1 MARNSTEAKDV
12 FRISDLVERTGLSKE
27 LIHHY
32 LRLGLLPKPAERGQ
46 YTTEHARLLLLVK
59 RLREDFHLPLEVIR
73 QLFDVFEFDAVRM
86 DPLVQ
91 LESHAQ
97 RMTRLA
103 ESTDLGLSRLVT
115 ADDLVSRAGVDVA
128 TLEQYVKAGIVAPLV
143 GESPDR
149 FTEFDV
155 YAVALCERGVRL
167 GVPFDSFRTVASY
180 VRVAFDIAHEE
191 FMALDWVASAKPE
204 RMLAEMFVRREIV
217 ASFVHNVLHSLL
229 TGSLRQ
235 SLEFRSGQGRAIDD
249 VVYRPSDD
257 FLRRHGLA
265 GLIDK
270 FKSELGEEAEDQ
282 ARWRRA
288 AELLM
293 HAGAYRE
300 AVFFFEQALERWPSD
315 TLRGR
320 LGIALVLG
328 GDQER
333 GIDLLQQVNDGEESA
348 PESTIYLALARYFES
363 GEDPESLA
371 AGEAAAILQLV
382 EDALGKGAQGVTGIH
397 VRCFGGWL
405 LTALPPT
412 FRRLDRGRQILIDLF
427 EELRGGVVTQSV
439 FPGLRE
445 RYLVNAAWLLFES
458 LSRDDAP
465 RPAAAPT
472 AEGLR
477 TLICRLDPSSAFA
490 RRVFLMER

>member
-1 MARNSTEAKDV
+1 MARSDTDGSGT
-12 FRISDLVERTGLSKE
+12 FRISELVEHTGLSKE

-32 LRLGLLPKPAERGQ
+32 LRLGLLPKPEGRGQ
-46 YTTEHARLLLLVK
+46 YSPQHEHLLHLVK

-73 QLFDVFEFDAVRM
+73 QLFDVFEFDPVRM

-103 ESTDLGLSRLVT
+103 EDTDLGLSRLVSV
-115 ADDLVSRAGVDVA
+115 DDIVARAGVDVA
-128 TLEQYVKAGIVAPLV
+128 TLEQYIEAGIVTPLV
-143 GESPDR
+143 GESSER
-149 FTEFDV
+149 FSEFDV

-191 FMALDWVASAKPE
+191 FMSLDWVASARPE

-229 TGSLRQ
+229 LGSLRR
-235 SLEFRSGQGRAIDD
+235 SLEFRSGRGSEIDD

-257 FLRRHGLA
+257 FLARHGLSK
-265 GLIDK
+265 LVDQ
-270 FKSELGEEAEDQ
+270 FKDELGDEAEDQ

-293 HAGAYRE
+293 HAGRYRE
-300 AVFFFEQALERWPSD
+300 AVFFFEQAMDRWPSEA
-315 TLRGR
+315 LRGR

-328 GDQER
+328 GDRQR
-333 GIDLLQQVNDGEESA
+333 GIEQLQQVHDGPEA
-348 PESTIYLALARYFES
+348 TAESTIYLALARFFES
-363 GEDPESLA
+363 GGDPDSLEAGDA
-371 AGEAAAILQLV
+371 ARVLRLV
-382 EDALGKGAQGVTGIH
+382 ESALGEGSSGIAGIH
-397 VRCFGGWL
+397 IRCFGGWL

-412 FRRLDRGRQILIDLF
+412 FRRLERGRQILIDLY
-427 EELRGGVVTQSV
+427 EELRGGVVTQSL

-458 LSRDDAP
+458 LSREDAP
-465 RPAAAPT
+465 APAAAPT
-472 AEGLR
+472 TEGLR
-477 TLICRLDPSSAFA
+477 TLICRLDPSSSYA
-490 RRVFLMER
+490 RRVFLMDR

>member
-1 MARNSTEAKDV
+1 MARDKRGDGAS

-46 YTTEHARLLLLVK
+46 YTTEHARLLQLVK

-103 ESTDLGLSRLVT
+103 ESTDLGLSRLVS
-115 ADDLVSRAGVDVA
+115 ADDLVARAGVDLA
-128 TLEQYVKAGIVAPLV
+128 TLEQYIEAGIVTPLT
-143 GESPDR
+143 GEKTDR
-149 FTEFDV
+149 FTEFDI

-180 VRVAFDIAHEE
+180 VRVAFDIAHSE
-191 FMALDWVASAKPE
+191 FMTLDWVASAKPE

-229 TGSLRQ
+229 MGSLRQ
-235 SLEFRSGQGRAIDD
+235 SLEFRSGEGRAIDD

-257 FLRRHGLA
+257 FLARHGVVA
-265 GLIDK
+265 LIDQ
-270 FKSELGEEAEDQ
+270 FKGELGGDSDDQ
-282 ARWRRA
+282 ASWRRT

-293 HAGAYRE
+293 HAGSYRE
-300 AVFFFEQALERWPSD
+300 AVFFFEQALERWPAD

-333 GIDLLQQVNDGEESA
+333 GVDLLQQVHDGDDPS
-348 PESTIYLALARYFES
+348 PESTIYLALARFFEA

-371 AGEAAAILQLV
+371 ATEAAEILRLA
-382 EDALGKGAQGVTGIH
+382 EDALGKGAQGVTGVH

-412 FRRLDRGRQILIDLF
+412 FRRLDRGRQILIDLY
-427 EELRGGVVTQSV
+427 EELRGGIVTQSL

-458 LSRDDAP
+458 LSRDGAP